1 MSNLIVEFCKN
12 VNDIKQTGDV
22 LEFGT
27 GWGASAGYMGGEL
40 SKNLK
45 IHTFDGF
52 QGLPKTSKVIPDGTE
67 WYEGNYNMEE
77 SETREKLA
85 PCKNVIVHATMTCDL
100 KEPHEYGIKKIIAAN
115 MDMDLYESTVDGLN
129 FIEKCEWDEIILRF
143 DDWGCFPH
151 QDPTEVFQHEELA
164 FNEWI
169 ERTGHTYAIDSNLL
183 KVSLGMQ
190 SIIYVKRK
198 NK

>member
-1 MSNLIVEFCKN
+1 
-12 VNDIKQTGDV
+12 
-22 LEFGT
+22 
-27 GWGASAGYMGGEL
+27 
-40 SKNLK
+40 
-45 IHTFDGF
+45 
-52 QGLPKTSKVIPDGTE
+52 
-67 WYEGNYNMEE
+67 
-77 SETREKLA
+77 
-85 PCKNVIVHATMTCDL
+85 
-100 KEPHEYGIKKIIAAN
+100 

-143 DDWGCFPH
+143 DDWGASPGRDAA
-151 QDPTEVFQHEELA
+151 QVAQHEQAA